1 MPPSLSPAA
10 RRVARPLARRAVA
23 SARVLAPALL
33 VCVLLALLRVRR
45 VEALPEDASS
55 SAPLADVRPAAL
67 PSDLIEGYHAGD
79 DDALDAA
86 MLAWLERTRASAASA
101 DPAPS
106 PSTTTP
112 PFVEGETGPRESP
125 PRVAPASHLPVAR
138 AASVSRSRSNAT
150 ASPFVRVEGARFAL
164 GCEPYAPVGWNTYT
178 LIEQAARVPVG
189 SFDADFSRRGRRQ
202 VVDMLDAAVAAG
214 FNTVRTWA
222 YAVGKHQAMQVAPG
236 VYHEPLFEGLDWVL
250 SEADK
255 RSIKVILVLTDYW
268 EYNGGVAQYLDWS
281 GATRNANKNDFF
293 TDRACKRMYEANARV
308 LIERVNVF
316 TGRRYRDDPAI
327 FAWELINEPRCRRC
341 ANALQAWIEE
351 MARFVKSLDPNHML
365 STGEEGFY
373 GAGALGSVDANPE
386 AWALATGQRFVE
398 NHAPPEID
406 FAVTHLW
413 PDNWGVFSLTGELR
427 RNFSREWIAAHAKDA
442 RELLKKPLVLEEFG
456 ATGKSGGG
464 GGVGGAGGGAG
475 FDSLF
480 GFSSSLLSRPS
491 SSARGERAEAVAAY
505 YRGVHAQIEA
515 DGNRPD
521 GGALR
526 GSMFWT
532 WHHRDL
538 FRVAARTDEYA
549 VFENDPAFRE
559 MATHAKELARRAK
572 GRLTATGGMCSTSST
587 SGEVRRGAHENAEV
601 GEGEDDAQG
610 GGRGWFGLAR
620 RGAGACF
627 FGFAGFR
634 C

>member
-1 MPPSLSPAA
+1 MS
-10 RRVARPLARRAVA
+10 
-23 SARVLAPALL
+23 
-33 VCVLLALLRVRR
+33 
-45 VEALPEDASS
+45 
-55 SAPLADVRPAAL
+55 
-67 PSDLIEGYHAGD
+67 
-79 DDALDAA
+79 
-86 MLAWLERTRASAASA
+86 
-101 DPAPS
+101 
-106 PSTTTP
+106 
-112 PFVEGETGPRESP
+112 
-125 PRVAPASHLPVAR
+125 
-138 AASVSRSRSNAT
+138 
-150 ASPFVRVEGARFAL
+150 
-164 GCEPYAPVGWNTYT
+164 
-178 LIEQAARVPVG
+178 
-189 SFDADFSRRGRRQ
+189 
-202 VVDMLDAAVAAG
+202 
-214 FNTVRTWA
+214 
-222 YAVGKHQAMQVAPG
+222 
-236 VYHEPLFEGLDWVL
+236 
-250 SEADK
+250 
-255 RSIKVILVLTDYW
+255 
-268 EYNGGVAQYLDWS
+268 
-281 GATRNANKNDFF
+281 
-293 TDRACKRMYEANARV
+293 
-308 LIERVNVF
+308 
-316 TGRRYRDDPAI
+316 
-327 FAWELINEPRCRRC
+327 RC

-464 GGVGGAGGGAG
+464 GGVGGGGAG

-572 GRLTATGGMCSTSST
+572 GRLTARGGMCSTSST